1 MAKRDSVPLQV
12 QDLIDEIR
20 GHLETNDIEAIRD
33 LVEDREELQEWLN
46 LDSFDRRTVNRRL
59 KQYSAN
65 DEAWMWWQKGAGDED
80 QDTSSH

>member
-20 GHLETNDIEAIRD
+20 DHLETNDVEGIRNLVDDMEA
-33 LVEDREELQEWLN
+33 LQEWLN
-46 LDSFDRRTVNRRL
+46 LDSFNRLTVNRRL

-80 QDTSSH
+80 QNTSSH